1 MTTRP
6 PKHGGHARRRWQA
19 RAQPQ
24 AGTNVVDLNHVRE
37 VKNSYWIGWADCYQ
51 QIQDAQGGAL

>member
-6 PKHGGHARRRWQA
+6 PKHGGHARRRWQT
-19 RAQPQ
+19 RTQPQ
-24 AGTNVVDLNHVRE
+24 PDNVVDLARARE

-51 QIQDAQGGAL
+51 QIQEAQGGAL